1 MKTDRGPWCQTY
13 TGKMFHPLNP
23 SPEEVDIFDIAHA
36 LGNLCR
42 YNGHCRH
49 FYSVA
54 EHSVLLADNVPPS
67 LARWALMHDAAEAYM
82 GDVIRPIKHAIPE
95 LLGMERRI
103 LAAICEAFDLRPND
117 GSIPLEVRKAD
128 LAMLAAE
135 QRPMMGDMALPWELG
150 VMPLEGVTF
159 RFWNPSEAS
168 RAFLGR
174 FYELW
179 PDRHPAA
186 RAA

>member
-1 MKTDRGPWCQTY
+1 MKANRGPWCQTY
-13 TGKMFHPLNP
+13 TGKAFHPLDP
-23 SPEEVDIFDIAHA
+23 SPAEVDIIDIAQA
-36 LGNLCR
+36 LGHLCR

-54 EHSVLLADNVPPS
+54 EHSVILAENVPEHQ
-67 LARWALMHDAAEAYM
+67 ARWALMHDAAEAYL
-82 GDVIRPIKHAIPE
+82 GDVIRPIKHAVPE

-103 LAAICEAFDLRPND
+103 LATICEAFDLRPHD
-117 GSIPLEVRKAD
+117 GSIPLEVRQAD
-128 LAMLAAE
+128 LALLAAE
-135 QRPMMGDMALPWELG
+135 QRPLMGDAPVPWALG
-150 VMPLEGVTF
+150 CQPLEGITL
-159 RFWNPSEAS
+159 RFWSPPEAT

-179 PDRHPAA
+179 PDLHPTA